1 MGFLLYLH
9 MKIELEK
16 DIIQSFIQDKI
27 YSIDKVYESGQTS
40 GDEITIEYS
49 VRVMDK
55 WTFPQSYR
63 MSLRDYISRSRE
75 FKLNQILEDGT
86 KEV

>member
-1 MGFLLYLH
+1 

-27 YSIDKVYESGQTS
+27 YSIDKVYESGPTS

-55 WTFPQSYR
+55 WIFPQSYR
-63 MSLRDYISRSRE
+63 MSLRDYISRIRE

>member
-1 MGFLLYLH
+1 MRI
-9 MKIELEK
+9 KVEK

-27 YSIDKVYESGQTS
+27 YSIVKVYESGPTS
-40 GDEITIEYS
+40 GDEITIEYN
-49 VRVMDK
+49 VRVLDK
-55 WTFPQSYR
+55 WTFPKSYR
-63 MSLRDYISRSRE
+63 MSLSDYISRSRE